1 MADILIVDDEVRLRT
16 LLSRTLVAAGHRP
29 LTAADGAEACQTV
42 RSRTVDLVLLD
53 LVMPGMDGLTVLRHV
68 QQIDAPPPVIVLS
81 GVGDVGTRVQA
92 INEGATDFLTK
103 PFVTA
108 ELLARVNRH
117 LGVPRTVSESGR
129 FLTHGDLSLDTR
141 RRVLITPE
149 GTRSLSER
157 EAAVL
162 AYLLRREG
170 DVCTREELLKDIW
183 GFDFDPGSNVLEV
196 CVARLR
202 TKIGDPSTI
211 ETVRGV
217 GYCVAEV

>member
-29 LTAADGAEACQTV
+29 LTAADGAEACQVV
-42 RSRTVDLVLLD
+42 RGRSVDLVLLD
-53 LVMPGMDGLTVLRHV
+53 LVMPGMDGLSVLRRI
-68 QQIDAPPPVIVLS
+68 QTLDEPPPILVLS

-92 INEGATDFLTK
+92 INEGAIDFVTK

-117 LGVPRTVSESGR
+117 LGVPRNPTEDGR
-129 FLTHGDLSLDTR
+129 HLVHGELSLDTR
-141 RRVLITPE
+141 RRVLHTP
-149 GTRSLSER
+149 GGPRTLSER
-157 EAAVL
+157 ESAVL
-162 AYLLRREG
+162 AYLLRRHG

-183 GFDFDPGSNVLEV
+183 GYDFDPGSNVLEV
-196 CVARLR
+196 CIGRLR
-202 TKIGDPSTI
+202 TKILDPAMI

-217 GYCVAEV
+217 GYCVADA